1 VSAASARG
9 VKSAILGWL
18 GGVTLGIVGLLPVVA
33 RHGFSGK
40 TYVDFADHFVYLHQ
54 LLQAGW
60 GAGLSIAGPYDALP
74 FQLGLVACG
83 LAVIGLAISDF
94 GLRIRRV
101 PDGQSEIQNSQFA
114 ILALA
119 IIGVLVLLSTALSAP
134 LWRFLPFLARTLT
147 YPWQLLLLVGPWLAW
162 LAGLGGRALLD
173 RLPAEHRESAAMPLF
188 AALLTLTLLGSY
200 SYLNP
205 TPINAPVPDAPL
217 AIFGDNEIALLDAET
232 IDTLRPGAEA
242 GVSARWQALRPLD
255 RDYTVFFHVIG
266 PEGQVIGQ
274 HDTMPRD
281 NTLPTSQWRPGQV
294 VDDRYRAALKAGV
307 PAGDS
312 ARYELGLYQWQTGQR
327 LRTVT
332 DDKVVV
338 TP

>member
-1 VSAASARG
+1 MANSQSEIRNPQHLHLRRSAAQ
-9 VKSAILGWL
+9 VQVFAILA
-18 GGVTLGIVGLLPVVA
+18 LGIVGLLV
-33 RHGFSGK
+33 
-40 TYVDFADHFVYLHQ
+40 FV
-54 LLQAGW
+54 
-60 GAGLSIAGPYDALP
+60 SST
-74 FQLGLVACG
+74 
-83 LAVIGLAISDF
+83 LA
-94 GLRIRRV
+94 
-101 PDGQSEIQNSQFA
+101 
-114 ILALA
+114 
-119 IIGVLVLLSTALSAP
+119 AP

-173 RLPAEHRESAAMPLF
+173 RLPAEHRESAVMPLF
-188 AALLTLTLLGSY
+188 AALLTLTLLGST

-217 AIFGDNEIALLDAET
+217 AIFGDNEIALLDAEA
-232 IDTLRPGAEA
+232 IDVLRPNAEA
-242 GVSARWQALRPLD
+242 SISARWQALRPLD
-255 RDYTVFFHVIG
+255 RDYTVFFHIIG
-266 PEGQVIGQ
+266 ADSQVIGQ

-307 PAGDS
+307 PPEAEL
-312 ARYELGLYQWQTGQR
+312 RYNLGLYQWQTGQR
-327 LRTVT
+327 LRTAT